1 MALSYPLPFPT
12 ITGVRTQRVTPEANV
27 AVSEAPFDFTEQTQV
42 HQGERWVFEFS
53 AAFGKRVTHAIWVGF
68 LVGLN
73 GRQGTFTVG
82 DKDAQTA
89 LGSASS
95 SPGTPVIDG
104 ASQTGKT
111 LNIDGVPSGAS
122 NYLKIGDYIQLAN
135 NRLHIITAN
144 GSADSA
150 GNIALEIWP
159 SLRESPSDGATVIVD
174 STVGI
179 FRLANNRPT
188 WSINTAGIY
197 TVNFIAV
204 EAVE

>member
-1 MALSYPLPFPT
+1 MTLSYPLPFPT
-12 ITGVRTQRVTPEANV
+12 ITGIRTQRISPESNV

-42 HQGERWVFEFS
+42 HQGERWIFEFS
-53 AAFGKRVTHAIWVGF
+53 AAFGKRATHATWVGF
-68 LVGLN
+68 LVGLH
-73 GRQGTFTVG
+73 GRLGTFTVG
-82 DKDAQTA
+82 DQDAQTA

-111 LNIDGVPSGAS
+111 LNMDGVPSGAT

-135 NRLHIITAN
+135 NRLHMVTAD

-159 SLRESPSDGATVIVD
+159 SLRESPSDGATIIVD

-179 FRLANNRPT
+179 FRLRNNRPT

-197 TVNFIAV
+197 TVNFTAV